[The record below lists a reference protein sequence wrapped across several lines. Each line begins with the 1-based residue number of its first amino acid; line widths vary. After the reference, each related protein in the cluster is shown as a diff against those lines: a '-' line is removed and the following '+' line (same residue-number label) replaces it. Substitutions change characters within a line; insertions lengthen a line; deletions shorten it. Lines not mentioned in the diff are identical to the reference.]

1 VHLWTSAEAA
11 RALGVGVSSIKR
23 WTDEGALVAV
33 RTPGQHRRYTADALH
48 HFAQAHGLPANLL
61 PPQAS
66 ERPRKSR
73 GRRLP
78 SLLEAL
84 RRGDEASV
92 RRLVTPGTN
101 DLAARAAF
109 LDSVI
114 GDTLREIGARWERGA
129 WTVDEEHRASY
140 LISEAVDRL
149 RPPAVP
155 PTRPMALLACPP
167 GELHDLPLRLVRL
180 LLEWA
185 GWRTEYAGAD
195 VPWDAL
201 HHAVETRT
209 PRLVALSARSSEPF
223 RNEELAHFLALC
235 RERAVEV
242 IAGGEWCRGGSGR
255 DDGIERFRTLRGYVR
270 SGRFRRFAG
279 EGG

>member
-23 WTDEGALVAV
+23 WTDDGELVAV

-48 HFAQAHGLPANLL
+48 RFAQAHGLPANLL
-61 PPQAS
+61 PPQAE

-73 GRRLP
+73 GGRLP

-92 RRLVTPGTN
+92 RRLVTPATN

-109 LDSVI
+109 LDTVI
-114 GDTLREIGARWERGA
+114 GDTLREIGQRWERGT

-155 PTRPMALLACPP
+155 AARPMALLACPP

-201 HHAVETRT
+201 QHAVETRS
-209 PRLVALSARSSEPF
+209 PRLVAFSARSGEPF
-223 RNEELAHFLALC
+223 RSEELAHFLALC
-235 RERAVEV
+235 RARDVEV

-255 DDGIERFRTLRGYVR
+255 DDGFERFRTLRGYVR
-270 SGRFRRFAG
+270 SGRFRRFT
-279 EGG
+279 